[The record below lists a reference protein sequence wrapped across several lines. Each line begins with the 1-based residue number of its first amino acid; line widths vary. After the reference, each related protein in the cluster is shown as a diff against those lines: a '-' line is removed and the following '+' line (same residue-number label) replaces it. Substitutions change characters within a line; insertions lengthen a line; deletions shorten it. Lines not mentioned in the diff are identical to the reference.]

1 MGDISRIKKSYAYI
15 SIDDRDDLPAGW
27 VLSID
32 GKEWDFEKFAKWG
45 RRDDLAYVFSVVFWQ
60 SRFANTSETRDQH
73 WAMLQYFWAFL
84 DVVYSDITRP
94 SELTFEVVAAY
105 RSWLSHQ
112 LLRSNTGAGKAGVDT
127 LSFNTQRKA
136 YGVLRIYIRSL
147 MELGVVA
154 SDFRIPGGDF
164 RNLDLNTNKA
174 KPYSQ
179 AERARLV
186 RACKDEFAAIELG
199 RVDSES
205 AKLFPSIIIFAL
217 RTGVNLQPLLDL
229 RIDSLSPS
237 VLPGRYQVTLY
248 KNRGYS
254 VQRIGFNN
262 DEGAVGGR
270 LSITKRV
277 AKLVE
282 DVIEQTRELRADAP
296 EAIRAYLWLI
306 RRQDGSVDRYK
317 KIDINGAN
325 RRFVSM
331 YGLVDDYGKRL
342 KISIRRMRPT
352 FAHALLRIN
361 GGDLRDLQRRLNHK
375 HLQTTMGYLDPDQ
388 EEFQS
393 SFKHRGLVMVR
404 WLKGI
409 DVETNPEK
417 LASELGCTAQE
428 AKAILDGDND
438 MSVGKCRNPEDSPFN
453 VEGSCTRFMA
463 CFRCPNQI
471 ITKDDSHKI
480 FSFYWFLLNKK
491 VQIPSKAWQKAYAW
505 IIRVIDEEV
514 APKLGSPDEIEAL
527 KCKAK
532 SDPHPAWPNMQMALE
547 TMGIDA

>member
-27 VLSID
+27 VLAID
-32 GKEWDFEKFAKWG
+32 GREWDFEEFAKWG
-45 RRDDLAYVFSVVFWQ
+45 GREDLAYVFSVVFWQ
-60 SRFANTSETRDQH
+60 SRFANTNDTRDHH
-73 WAMLQYFWAFL
+73 WALLKYFWTFL
-84 DVVYSDITRP
+84 DVVYPDLTRP
-94 SELTFEVVAAY
+94 SELSPEVVVAY

-112 LLRSNTGAGKAGVDT
+112 LLRANTGAGKTGIDT

-136 YGVLRIYIRSL
+136 YGLLSSYLRSL
-147 MELGVVA
+147 MVLGIVA

-164 RNLDLNTNKA
+164 RNLYLNTNKA

-179 AERARLV
+179 AERARIV
-186 RACKDEFAAIELG
+186 RACKNEFETIEAG
-199 RVDSES
+199 GIRSEA
-205 AKLFPSIIIFAL
+205 AKLFPYIIIFAL
-217 RTGVNLQPLLDL
+217 RTGVNRQPLLDL

-254 VQRIGFNN
+254 AQRIGFDS
-262 DEGAVGGR
+262 DEEEIEGR

-282 DVIEQTRELRADAP
+282 DVIEQTRELRAEAP
-296 EAIRAYLWLI
+296 EAIKDYLWLI
-306 RRQDGSVDRYK
+306 RRCDDSIGRYTE
-317 KIDINGAN
+317 DDLSNATH
-325 RRFVSM
+325 RFIKV
-331 YGLVDDYGKRL
+331 YNLVDDYGEPL
-342 KISIRRMRPT
+342 KLNVRRMRPT

-375 HLQTTMGYLDPDQ
+375 FLQTTMDYLDPDQ
-388 EEFQS
+388 EEFES

-404 WLKGI
+404 WLKGK
-409 DVETNPEK
+409 DAEENPVK
-417 LASELGCTAQE
+417 LAAELGCTAQE

-453 VEGSCTRFMA
+453 EDGPCTRFMA

-491 VQIPSKAWQKAYAW
+491 AQIPAKAWQKAYAW
-505 IIRVIDEEV
+505 IIRIIDEEV
-514 APKLGSPDEIEAL
+514 APKLGSPDEIEAI

-532 SDPHPAWPNMQMALE
+532 SDPHPAWPNTQIALE
-547 TMGIDA
+547 TMGVDA